1 MYSEKLRHIATELT
15 ARKLIDLGVPQGPAI
30 GRLLDELREAK
41 LDGLVLDEE
50 DEIRWLQER
59 IE

>member
-1 MYSEKLRHIATELT
+1 MGSAHKQFWRLPGS